1 LSAASL
7 ATSAAPW
14 PDGTVGVDV
23 DKQQLFGIRVA
34 AVEKTSGSE
43 KIRVLGR
50 VVPEE
55 TRVYRITAGSDG
67 LSGDLQRLGR

>member
-1 LSAASL
+1 M
-7 ATSAAPW
+7 
-14 PDGTVGVDV
+14 PDGTVGIDV
-23 DKQQLFGIRVA
+23 DKQQLFGICVA

-43 KIRVLGR
+43 KVRVLGR